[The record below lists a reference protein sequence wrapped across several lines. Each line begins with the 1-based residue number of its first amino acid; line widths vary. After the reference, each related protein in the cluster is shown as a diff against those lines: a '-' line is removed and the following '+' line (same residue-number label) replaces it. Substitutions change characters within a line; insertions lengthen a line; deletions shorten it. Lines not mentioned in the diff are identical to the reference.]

1 MLRQAKLIFSTA
13 VQLCVSLTLLLNFV
27 VSSEIQLGS
36 KISVE
41 DNNFWVSSNG
51 DFAIGFFSY
60 FNLYKVGIHFNSSS
74 IPIDKQTVV
83 WVAGADLKVG
93 NKSYF
98 QLDES
103 GELFLFDS
111 DTGITAWTSK
121 TSNAS
126 VVSAL
131 LRDDGNFVL
140 LNKQKITV
148 WQSFDNPSDTL
159 LPGQNFS
166 ASHVLRPPS
175 NSPVSSYYSLY
186 MGDSGQL
193 QLRWET
199 SIIYWTSGN
208 PSQSAHRAILS
219 ADGTLQLIDQTSKS
233 IWSIF
238 GDDHNDSNVHF
249 RFLRLDADGNLRLY
263 SWQNASSSWRSVWQA
278 VNNQCDVFATCGV
291 HGICVFNESGLPVC
305 KCPYMP
311 AGEFNSKCLASSDEN
326 CDSGSS
332 LILYEHTFLYGIYP
346 PNDTIVHTNLQE
358 CKTLCEKDPRCTA
371 VTFINNG
378 TPQCRI
384 KNTRYMSGKS
394 DPSLGSISLIKTCSD
409 PVAVLPQSPESKLIQ
424 KSSRKICIPCLIG
437 VAAGTFGIIL
447 VIQLCAGFYFLRRR
461 KYIRKKTDFSNVDP
475 NTGGCIMLSYA
486 EITELTENFKLKIGP
501 KVFKGVL
508 PDKRPVAI
516 KDLATSIEERKF
528 RSAVSKIASIF
539 HKNLL
544 KLDGYCCDSSNRLLV
559 YEFAKNGS
567 LGDCLEDPKMCKRL
581 TWRRRISICL
591 AVARAIYYLHTGC
604 RVYVSHGN
612 LKCENVLLDDNFEVK
627 VSEFGLQTF
636 LSEESDT
643 EQTAEADVRD
653 FGKMLVKIM
662 SGSQNADDACEWAY
676 EKWLADQSYEI
687 VDSRLEGSVSSD
699 ELQRALRIAFWCLQ
713 ADARMRP
720 SMGEVVKVLEGTL
733 SVDIPPPLFSHCH
746 SRTSSE
752 EKLESNAESG

>member
-1 MLRQAKLIFSTA
+1 MLRQEKLIFSTA
-13 VQLCVSLTLLLNFV
+13 VQLCISLTLLLNFV
-27 VSSEIQLGS
+27 VSSEIRLGS

-424 KSSRKICIPCLIG
+424 KSLRKICIPCLIG

-516 KDLATSIEERKF
+516 KHLAQTIEER
-528 RSAVSKIASIF
+528 
-539 HKNLL
+539 
-544 KLDGYCCDSSNRLLV
+544 
-559 YEFAKNGS
+559 
-567 LGDCLEDPKMCKRL
+567 
-581 TWRRRISICL
+581 
-591 AVARAIYYLHTGC
+591 
-604 RVYVSHGN
+604 
-612 LKCENVLLDDNFEVK
+612 
-627 VSEFGLQTF
+627 
-636 LSEESDT
+636 
-643 EQTAEADVRD
+643 
-653 FGKMLVKIM
+653 
-662 SGSQNADDACEWAY
+662 
-676 EKWLADQSYEI
+676 
-687 VDSRLEGSVSSD
+687 
-699 ELQRALRIAFWCLQ
+699 
-713 ADARMRP
+713 
-720 SMGEVVKVLEGTL
+720 
-733 SVDIPPPLFSHCH
+733 
-746 SRTSSE
+746 
-752 EKLESNAESG
+752 